1 VSPRISRRDFLKL
14 TGLAQLG
21 LASPRLADLLGG
33 LPAAAGGA
41 KNVLVLVFDA
51 LSSLNLSL
59 DGYARET
66 APNLARLAKRAVVYH
81 NHFAASNFTS
91 SGTASLLTGTLPWTH
106 RAIEDNGKVGDSEV
120 NHNIFRAF
128 PDYYRTAFTHNSWA
142 MTLLD
147 QFRRAIDDLVPREKM
162 YLETYDGLIHAL
174 FYRDDDVADVGWTR
188 EMKLQG
194 GYSYSLFLSR
204 LYKSVRDAA
213 TANLEAKFPRGL
225 PMNASSDAFLMEQTA
240 SWLEDHLTVIPQPFL
255 GYYHFLPPHAPYRTS
270 LEFFGR
276 FASDGLTPVNK
287 PFDEFGSKPA
297 TEAALEARTEYDEFI
312 LYADKAFGSMYEAL
326 ERSGRLDQTWL
337 VVTSDH
343 GEMFER
349 GLIGHGNP
357 TLYQPVIRV
366 PLLIFEPGR
375 EVGMDIHAVTSA
387 VDVLPTLAQVTGHAI
402 PSWTE
407 GTVLPP
413 YSSAEPGPDRGVYA
427 VQARKSHQY
436 LPLTRATIT
445 LVKGRYKVIYY
456 FGYAELEMQD
466 VVKMYDI
473 QADPEELVDL
483 STSRPDITSALLGE
497 LKRSLAD
504 ANRPYQS
511 P

>member
-1 VSPRISRRDFLKL
+1 MSPRISRRDFLKL

-33 LPAAAGGA
+33 LPAAAGNA

-106 RAIEDNGKVGDSEV
+106 RAIEDNGTVADSEV
-120 NHNIFRAF
+120 DHNIFKAF

-147 QFRRAIDDLVPREKM
+147 QFRRALDDLVPREKM

-174 FYRDDDVADVGWTR
+174 FYRDDDVADVGWAR
-188 EMKLQG
+188 DMKLQG

-204 LYKSVRDAA
+204 LYKYVRDAA
-213 TANLEAKFPRGL
+213 TAGLAAKFPRGL

-276 FASDGLTPVNK
+276 FASDGLSPVIK
-287 PFDEFGSKPA
+287 PFVEFGSKPA
-297 TEAALEARTEYDEFI
+297 IVAALEARTEYDEFI
-312 LYADKAFGSMYEAL
+312 LYADKAFGSMYDAL
-326 ERSGRLDQTWL
+326 ERSGRLDHTWL

-402 PSWTE
+402 PGWTE

-413 YSSAEPGPDRGVYA
+413 YSDAEPDPDRGVYA
-427 VQARKSHQY
+427 VQARKSHQS

-483 STSRPDITSALLGE
+483 STARPDVTAALLGE

-511 P
+511 Q

>member
-14 TGLAQLG
+14 TGLAHLG
-21 LASPRLADLLGG
+21 LASPRLTNALGG
-33 LPAAAGGA
+33 LRAPATDAR
-41 KNVLVLVFDA
+41 NVLVLVFDA
-51 LSSLNLSL
+51 LSAFNLSL

-81 NHFAASNFTS
+81 NHFAGSNFTS

-106 RAIEDNGKVGDSEV
+106 RAIEDNGTVADSEV
-120 NHNIFRAF
+120 DHNLFRAF

-147 QFRRAIDDLVPREKM
+147 QFRRAIDDLIPREKM
-162 YLETYDGLIHAL
+162 YLQTYDGLIHAL
-174 FYRDDDVADVGWTR
+174 FYRDDDIADVGWTR
-188 EMKLQG
+188 DMKLQG
-194 GYSYSLFLSR
+194 GYAYSLFLSR
-204 LYKSVRDAA
+204 LYKSVRDASTA
-213 TANLEAKFPRGL
+213 TLEAKFPRGL

-240 SWLEDHLTVIPQPFL
+240 SWLEDHLTVLPQPFL

-270 LEFFGR
+270 LEFYGR
-276 FASDGLTPVNK
+276 FASDGLSPVHK
-287 PFDEFGSKPA
+287 PLDEFGSKPA
-297 TEAALEARTEYDEFI
+297 VEAALEARTEYDEFI
-312 LYADKAFGSMYEAL
+312 LYADKSFGSLYDAL
-326 ERSGRLDQTWL
+326 ERSGLLDHTWL

-387 VDVLPTLAQVTGHAI
+387 VDVLPTLAQVTGHPVPEWA
-402 PSWTE
+402 E
-407 GTVLPP
+407 GAVLPP
-413 YSSAEPGPDRGVYA
+413 YSNAEPDPGRGVYA

-436 LPLTRATIT
+436 LPLSRATIT
-445 LVKGRYKVIYY
+445 LVKDRYKVIYY
-456 FGYAELEMQD
+456 FGYAELDMQD

-483 STSRPDITSALLGE
+483 ATSQPDITAALLAE
-497 LKRSLAD
+497 LKRSLAE
-504 ANRPYQS
+504 ANRPYDT
-511 P
+511 

>member
-1 VSPRISRRDFLKL
+1 MSPRISRRDFLKL

-174 FYRDDDVADVGWTR
+174 FYRDDDVADVGWAR
-188 EMKLQG
+188 DMKLQG

-204 LYKSVRDAA
+204 LYKYVRDAA
-213 TANLEAKFPRGL
+213 TAGLAAKFPRGL

-276 FASDGLTPVNK
+276 FASDGLRSVNK

-297 TEAALEARTEYDEFI
+297 IEAALEARTEYDEFI
-312 LYADKAFGSMYEAL
+312 LYADKAFGSMYDAL
-326 ERSGRLDQTWL
+326 ERSGRLDHTWL

-402 PSWTE
+402 PGWTE

-413 YSSAEPGPDRGVYA
+413 YSDAEPDPDRGVYG
-427 VQARKSHQY
+427 VQARKSHQS

-483 STSRPDITSALLGE
+483 STARPDVTAALLGE

-511 P
+511 Q